1 MYTFSGQLAIVQDK
15 NEICLAD
22 TGSTLGYQKGG
33 NIPVQLMQGSAKS
46 CICGKVECT
55 GTVIQNQK
63 FRFLDNGTCNGKTL
77 LLTAGKIAAVLLQ
90 SEIKLAF
97 FPLDDLTCLGSILIR
112 FAIEE
117 SCRKLAIS

>member
-33 NIPVQLMQGSAKS
+33 NISAQLMQGSAKS

-55 GTVIQNQK
+55 GTVIQDQK
-63 FRFLDNGTCNGKTL
+63 FRFFDNGACNGKTL
-77 LLTAGKIAAVLLQ
+77 LLTAGKIATVLFQ
-90 SEIKLAF
+90 SEIKLSV
-97 FPLDDLTCLGSILIR
+97 FPLDNLTCLGSCECPI
-112 FAIEE
+112 
-117 SCRKLAIS
+117 SCFRGSFL